1 MTQVLMEYL
10 MSLKF
15 HKTFLV
21 LNSNEKATD
30 KMDNFHPKS
39 LAYKIKT

>member
-1 MTQVLMEYL
+1 

-21 LNSNEKATD
+21 LNSNEKATGKID
-30 KMDNFHPKS
+30 HFHTKS
-39 LAYKIKT
+39 LTYKIKT